1 VFCQPLFCFFSF
13 AGFGHYWSIRLE
25 LNRKNGYLNHM
36 YTFVTGHVY
45 QKNTNLQSVTQN
57 PLLEMETNIALFELL
72 EEETFPNFWT
82 DVEIVIIFIKLSL
95 NHL

>member
-1 VFCQPLFCFFSF
+1 
-13 AGFGHYWSIRLE
+13 
-25 LNRKNGYLNHM
+25 
-36 YTFVTGHVY
+36 
-45 QKNTNLQSVTQN
+45 
-57 PLLEMETNIALFELL
+57 METNIALFELL